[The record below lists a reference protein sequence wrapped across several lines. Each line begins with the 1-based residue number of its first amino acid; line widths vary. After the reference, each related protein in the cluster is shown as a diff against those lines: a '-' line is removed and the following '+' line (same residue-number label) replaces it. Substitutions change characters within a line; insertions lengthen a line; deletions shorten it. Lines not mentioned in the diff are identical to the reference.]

1 MALTSQCVS
10 DVCFKI
16 LKHKHLLQFI
26 FFCRVHHLVD
36 VDMTRQT
43 CKTFLAEWQTFQY
56 DVLVLYKLCMLV
68 SNGLCTTYTN
78 LWTSVFCMV
87 CCKSAAA
94 VAAPG
99 ATTGCSRLGFVTY
112 NLQILNLISF
122 FCFRISPIILNDC
135 ATTYIHVHACL
146 PLILFVSGILYFA
159 VKIHCT
165 INRFIIVVYGQCEK
179 AVSGW

>member
-1 MALTSQCVS
+1 MFLLLWMTFASRSQSTSTFFSLSFSGECTTWLMLTWH
-10 DVCFKI
+10 DR
-16 LKHKHLLQFI
+16 HARHL
-26 FFCRVHHLVD
+26 
-36 VDMTRQT
+36 
-43 CKTFLAEWQTFQY
+43 WQTFQY

-68 SNGLCTTYTN
+68 SNGLCSTCTCTN

-94 VAAPG
+94 VAASG
-99 ATTGCSRLGFVTY
+99 ANTGCSRLGFVTY

-146 PLILFVSGILYFA
+146 PLMLFVSGILYFA